1 IRGITASSGTGLPV
15 QDERRPEGRR
25 HHGPTPRR
33 VRRESRD
40 SRLCFPAGEVWG
52 FGDTGNTQGVG
63 DSDDSEDADPRL
75 TDFRERIR
83 PSIPFRQQPLER

>member
-1 IRGITASSGTGLPV
+1 LERYRFTRARLKASRRETSSWPDSSPGTP
-15 QDERRPEGRR
+15 RK
-25 HHGPTPRR
+25 PTPGYASPL
-33 VRRESRD
+33 V
-40 SRLCFPAGEVWG
+40 GEVWG

-63 DSDDSEDADPRL
+63 DSDASEDADPRL